1 MPDHLG
7 QCHPMTDDIRVFV
20 NAAPVSV
27 RPGSTVLEAV
37 RVWKPAEADGLQAGS
52 RAVTDSRG
60 LPIALDQSLEAGAI
74 LRTLAKRDAASTG
87 DELDDERV

>member
-1 MPDHLG
+1 
-7 QCHPMTDDIRVFV
+7 MTDDIRVFV

-37 RVWKPAEADGLQAGS
+37 RAWQPAEADGLKSGS

-60 LPIALDQSLEAGAI
+60 LPIELDRALEAGAI
-74 LRTLAKRDAASTG
+74 LRTLAKRDAAGTG
-87 DELDDERV
+87 DDLDDERV